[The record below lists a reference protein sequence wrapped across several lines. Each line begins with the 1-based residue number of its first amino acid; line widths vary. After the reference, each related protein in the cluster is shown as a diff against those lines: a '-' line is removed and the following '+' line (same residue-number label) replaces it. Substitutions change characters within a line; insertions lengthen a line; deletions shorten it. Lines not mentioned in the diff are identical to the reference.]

1 MHTAEGIRDYVQE
14 QLAIALEAKTK
25 KYGDEPWRT
34 GIPGAILEGRITA
47 LEDVLVW
54 IKAD

>member
-47 LEDVLVW
+47 LEEVLVW
-54 IKAD
+54 IEAD